1 MALAQMRERALSKL
15 FKNLAQE
22 SKLSKMYAQVGF
34 EEDFKD
40 WFERWEKGNK
50 DAINRPPHDPRVTGL
65 ATNYPIRATPT
76 APGWREDTATRP
88 AYLIWDNP
96 NPKAA
101 PQYLRI
107 EYFPNRSEKE
117 QSYVLQ
123 GTSAQLQQQ
132 ILQIEYEGGGSNQ
145 KRQER
150 FTQSPSFRGFPKVQ
164 IWFLEDSKDV
174 PANYQPATGQIG
186 FRLLNKTERWD
197 LVNSGQ
203 LNYEKLRNS
212 EIQKIAERIIEQF
225 SPGGIPHRWVKGKNS
240 FSYRDKHKG
249 VETWGHIRTKA
260 DGIELSNK
268 LCAVAQVVPSTK
280 AFRYTEPQTPE
291 ADFPE
296 AVPNRIV
303 LGDIKPGIRSRPN
316 TNVYFDGATLAI
328 EGLAQDIRLCNS
340 TQVLFI
346 ANAEDDQDS
355 QGGGGSNN

>member
-1 MALAQMRERALSKL
+1 MTAEETLIKRYFERFKKQEKILAVLGKE
-15 FKNLAQE
+15 
-22 SKLSKMYAQVGF
+22 GF
-34 EEDFKD
+34 EEKLEE
-40 WFERWEKGNK
+40 WFERWETGFRSM
-50 DAINRPPHDPRVTGL
+50 INRPPHSSTASKL
-65 ATNYPIRATPT
+65 TTNYPIATTTT
-76 APGWREDTATRP
+76 AKGWRIEKERRP
-88 AYLIWDNP
+88 AYLIWKNP
-96 NPKAA
+96 NPKAF
-101 PQYLRI
+101 PGYKTI
-107 EYFPNRSEKE
+107 EYFPDRSNTTK
-117 QSYVLQ
+117 SYVLTGNDTQ
-123 GTSAQLQQQ
+123 IIKQ

-145 KRQER
+145 ERQER

-164 IWFLEDSKDV
+164 IWFLEVPKDV
-174 PANYQPATGQIG
+174 PASYQPATGQIG

-225 SPGGIPHRWVKGKNS
+225 SPGGVPYRWVKGKNC

-249 VETWGHIRTKA
+249 IETRGYVRTKA

-280 AFRYTEPQTPE
+280 AFRYTEPQAPE
-291 ADFPE
+291 TDFPE
-296 AVPNRIV
+296 VVPNRIV